1 MYKISHVQPQIT
13 YLMLP
18 GCLLKNM
25 FLLFSKKKEVQYGPV
40 YQYLQRN
47 WIIFSLYTF
56 IYAPIKQV
64 MVGTLSDRSI
74 LNYQL
79 RMWIF
84 YSYAFLFFFSK
95 FTKSLPWFL
104 SFISICKCSLCAVLC
119 LVTQSCL
126 TLCDPMDCSLPVS
139 SVYGISQTRI
149 LAWVAMSFSRGS
161 PRPRTRT
168 QVSHIAGRFFSIWA
182 ISEAQ
187 V

>member
-64 MVGTLSDRSI
+64 MVGTLSAWSI

-126 TLCDPMDCSLPVS
+126 TLWTPWTVVCQSPLSMGFPKQEYWHGLPCPSPGDLPNPGLEPRCLTLQADSLATEP
-139 SVYGISQTRI
+139 
-149 LAWVAMSFSRGS
+149 
-161 PRPRTRT
+161 
-168 QVSHIAGRFFSIWA
+168 
-182 ISEAQ
+182 
-187 V
+187 